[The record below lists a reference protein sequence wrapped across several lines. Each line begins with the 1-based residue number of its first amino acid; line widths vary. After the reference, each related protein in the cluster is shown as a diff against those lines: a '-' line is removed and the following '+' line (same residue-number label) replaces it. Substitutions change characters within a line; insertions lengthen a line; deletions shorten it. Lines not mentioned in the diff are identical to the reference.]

1 VVVHGHQCKCGSF
14 EHQRTSHRSCRLNRN
29 NRDLSSDSGEEEEEV
44 QIDAAKSNNKDDNV
58 VDVGPID
65 AAKSNKDDNVVE
77 VEPMKRTAKKAK
89 KKSKCQSAKAKKRV
103 KELEDKLRRKKRDRD
118 MRQKREQRAVQDA
131 ERAKK
136 RQKLL
141 AEKHKKHVQTVCAH
155 FKFVADV
162 FDKTVVEVQ
171 VCACLGN

>member
-1 VVVHGHQCKCGSF
+1 
-14 EHQRTSHRSCRLNRN
+14 
-29 NRDLSSDSGEEEEEV
+29 
-44 QIDAAKSNNKDDNV
+44 
-58 VDVGPID
+58 
-65 AAKSNKDDNVVE
+65 
-77 VEPMKRTAKKAK
+77 
-89 KKSKCQSAKAKKRV
+89 
-103 KELEDKLRRKKRDRD
+103 